1 MRSADLEVLLFTLRI
16 AAVST
21 IVIFPV
27 ALALATLARS
37 LRSRTRALLDS
48 VCSLPLVLPP
58 TAVGFLLLELL
69 SRRGTFASVWRAM
82 DVEIL
87 FTPAAVAVAAAV
99 MSFPLMYRAFRATLD
114 SADFRY
120 FDVAR
125 TLGDTPWRAFVRIVV
140 PLSWQG
146 ILSGM
151 LVSYCRALGE
161 FGATILIA
169 GNIPGRTQT
178 LSLAIYQFVQSGQE
192 HDATRLVIYIV
203 LLAFVA
209 IAASEWLMQ
218 RHIAKLAR

>member
-1 MRSADLEVLLFTLRI
+1 MRSADLEVLFFTLRI

-37 LRSRTRALLDS
+37 LRARSRAILDAA
-48 VCSLPLVLPP
+48 CSLPLVLPP

-69 SRRGTFASVWRAM
+69 SRRGTFAFVWRAI

-114 SADFRY
+114 AADFRY

-146 ILSGM
+146 ILSG
-151 LVSYCRALGE
+151 LLLAYCRALGE
-161 FGATILIA
+161 FGATILVA

-192 HDATRLVIYIV
+192 SDATRLVVYIV
-203 LLAFVA
+203 VLAFAA
-209 IAASEWLMQ
+209 IALSEWLMQ
-218 RHIAKLAR
+218 RHKAKLAR